1 MAHVLL
7 LRHAHRLDFV
17 QPEWFNTA
25 AYPFDPPLSAW
36 GWQQILELTPK
47 LLHLPFDHLYSS
59 PYLRA
64 LQTAYPLS
72 RAWDLKICVEGGL
85 REWLHPEWSPS
96 LPQTWPLAN
105 KVSQVP
111 SINVNYVGCFNP
123 QYPESIAALNSRAI
137 QVTEQLIVNAPGCTA
152 IVAHRHTL
160 SSMLTALGVKPE
172 MLPEL
177 LPATGIVLRSSNR
190 SLGSWQ
196 VSEVLSP

>member
-25 AYPFDPPLSAW
+25 AYPFDPPLSAR

-47 LLHLPFDHLYSS
+47 LLHLPFDRLYSS

-72 RAWDLKICVEGGL
+72 RAWDLKICIEGGL
-85 REWLHPEWSPS
+85 REWLNPEWSPS

-105 KVSQVP
+105 KMAQVP
-111 SINVNYVGCFNP
+111 GIDVNYVGSFNP
-123 QYPESIAALNSRAI
+123 QYPESIAALNARAI
-137 QVTEQLIVNAPGCTA
+137 QVTEQLIVNTPDRTV

-160 SSMLTALGVKPE
+160 SSMLTALGVEPE
-172 MLPEL
+172 LLPEL
-177 LPATGIVLRSSNR
+177 LPATGIVLQSSDR

-196 VSEVLSP
+196 ISEVLSP